1 VRLGLS
7 GGRASAA
14 WAGAGAAEQAG
25 GGTNERGML
34 ADQAGGRGAQTNGV
48 DLMDIDGPCRFMG
61 DRTRSGRLPL

>member
-1 VRLGLS
+1 
-7 GGRASAA
+7 
-14 WAGAGAAEQAG
+14 
-25 GGTNERGML
+25 ML